1 MIAAVFLDIDGG
13 YTEWSEWSECTA
25 TCGGGSRSHSRTC
38 TNPSPKNKGKTC
50 IEQDL
55 GPNMESEECNT
66 QDCRKYNVFTSL
78 HLLLLFLNIITKL
91 CTVNMLLILAC
102 NTLVKGKF
110 NCYKRSFSIF
120 ISEVEVAIMRT
131 MFTSGNV

>member
-1 MIAAVFLDIDGG
+1 MTAAVFLDIDGG

-55 GPNMESEECNT
+55 GPDMESEQCNT
-66 QDCRKYNVFTSL
+66 RDCRKHDVLTFIHADTPKFF
-78 HLLLLFLNIITKL
+78 LFLNIISKL
-91 CTVNMLLILAC
+91 CAVSMLLIFAF
-102 NTLVKGKF
+102 NTSV
-110 NCYKRSFSIF
+110 
-120 ISEVEVAIMRT
+120 T
-131 MFTSGNV
+131 

>member
-1 MIAAVFLDIDGG
+1 MEDIPSGPSG
-13 YTEWSEWSECTA
+13 ANAQQLVVGEVVLILEPAPT
-25 TCGGGSRSHSRTC
+25 
-38 TNPSPKNKGKTC
+38 PSPKNKGKTC

-120 ISEVEVAIMRT
+120 ISVIEVAFMPT
-131 MFTSGNV
+131 MFT